1 MGLDAQAY
9 TKDKEGTHHPIQDW
23 RKHNAL
29 DGWMQSLWRT
39 KGGNGEW
46 NCSEV
51 ELTASDIDQ
60 LKETVERDELPET
73 MGFFYGGD
81 SRECPYRKQETLEFI
96 KEAKKLMRFNKLR
109 KLFNREKKVFY
120 SAWF

>member
-9 TKDKEGTHHPIQDW
+9 TKDKEGTHHPIQWW

-29 DGWMQSLWRT
+29 DGWMEALWRT
-39 KGGNGEW
+39 KGNDGEW
-46 NCSEV
+46 NCSEL
-51 ELTASDIDQ
+51 ELKMHDIEQ
-60 LKETVERDELPET
+60 LEAVVINDELPET

-81 SRECPYRKQETLEFI
+81 SRECPYRKEQTLDFI
-96 KEAKKLMRFNKLR
+96 KEAGKLLSSGER
-109 KLFNREKKVFY
+109 VYY

>member
-1 MGLDAQAY
+1 MGLDQQAY

-23 RKHNAL
+23 RKHNAR

-39 KGGNGEW
+39 KGGSGEW

-81 SRECPYRKQETLEFI
+81 SRLDEYKKEQTLEFI

-109 KLFNREKKVFY
+109 KLFNRDKKVFY

>member
-1 MGLDAQAY
+1 
-9 TKDKEGTHHPIQDW
+9 
-23 RKHNAL
+23 
-29 DGWMQSLWRT
+29 MQNLWVD
-39 KGGNGEW
+39 KGGTGEW
-46 NCSEV
+46 NCAEV
-51 ELTASDIDQ
+51 ELNAHDIEQ
-60 LKETVERDELPET
+60 LEAVVINDELPET
-73 MGFFYGGD
+73 HGFFYGGD

>member
-1 MGLDAQAY
+1 MGLDQQAY
-9 TKDKEGTHHPIQDW
+9 TKDKEGQCETIQDW

-29 DGWMQSLWRT
+29 DGWMQSLWTT
-39 KGGNGEW
+39 KGGTGEW

-51 ELTASDIDQ
+51 ELNMHDIEQLEACVVSDS
-60 LKETVERDELPET
+60 LPET

-81 SRECPYRKQETLEFI
+81 SRLDEYKKEQTLEFI
-96 KEAKKLMRFNKLR
+96 SNAYDTLR
-109 KLFNREKKVFY
+109 EGNKVFY